1 MKRFLP
7 IPFMRRR
14 RFECEE
20 IRPVWRFTLL
30 VLCAFLMTIPALG
43 KESLAGKKNAF
54 ALAYDKAA
62 PSVVSIRGEKKFD
75 VAEVRSDAYKRQLVE
90 KSKQESVTG
99 MGSGIIM
106 DQRGYVITNY
116 HVVKGLQNI
125 QVTTFDGE
133 VYRNIE
139 FVGHD
144 PKTDLALLR
153 IVANREFTPITF
165 GKNERVYVCEDVL
178 AIGNPFGYAN
188 AAARGIVSG
197 LNRPLTSSETVSYER
212 TIQTDTPINPG
223 NSGGPLVNLDGEMIG
238 MNAAVRDDAQNIAFA
253 IPVDIVTSV
262 TDRLIRASVA
272 KVNHHG
278 LHLEEMVVPTDEN
291 PLGESETDCV
301 SVASVDPG
309 SPAAAAG
316 LEAGDILLESNG
328 IKIHSSLD
336 FTRSLIGVSLSDNL
350 DIKVKR
356 QGKQLDKKVA
366 MGGASASSGGI
377 LYAAQRPAAAQG
389 LDELDSESGFSA
401 AKAAPSYSRNVGAG
415 TGEHLSLVG
424 STKEEVVYKI
434 LGIEAEPIDKSEFL
448 RRYPFLAQVSMD
460 NYKIMPSGGA
470 VVTRVS
476 DTTLFKTTKSGI
488 QVGDVI
494 FGFVIDN
501 SSSNR
506 WATTSIDILYVI
518 ARKWNDFAAESANAK
533 VYLVRGGT
541 PYFLDIPMTPVSG
554 LR

>member
-1 MKRFLP
+1 MKRFFP
-7 IPFMRRR
+7 IPFTRKR
-14 RFECEE
+14 RFDREQF
-20 IRPVWRFTLL
+20 RPVWQSALL
-30 VLCAFLMTIPALG
+30 VLCALFMTIPVSG

-54 ALAYDKAA
+54 AQAYDKAA

-75 VAEVRSDAYKRQLVE
+75 VAEVRNDAYKRQLAE

-106 DQRGYVITNY
+106 DERGYVITNY

-133 VYRNIE
+133 IYRNIE

-144 PKTDLALLR
+144 PGTDLALLR

-165 GKNERVYVCEDVL
+165 GKTERVYVCEDVL

-197 LNRPLTSSETVSYER
+197 LNRPLASSETVSYER

-262 TDRLIRASVA
+262 ADRLIRASVA
-272 KVNHHG
+272 KINHHG
-278 LHLEEMVVPTDEN
+278 LHLEEMVVPTDEY

-301 SVASVDPG
+301 SVKSVDPG

-328 IKIHSSLD
+328 IEIHSALD
-336 FTRSLIGVSLSDNL
+336 FTRSLIGVSLTDQING
-350 DIKVKR
+350 KVKR
-356 QGKQLDKKVA
+356 HGKQIEKQVA
-366 MGGASASSGGI
+366 MSGAAAVPAGSV
-377 LYAAQRPAAAQG
+377 LYAAQRPAAARG
-389 LDELDSESGFSA
+389 LDEETGAGSGFSE
-401 AKAAPSYSRNVGAG
+401 AKAAPSYSRNAG
-415 TGEHLSLVG
+415 EQLSLVG
-424 STKEEVVYKI
+424 STKEEAVYKI

-501 SSSNR
+501 SSNNR

-533 VYLVRGGT
+533 VYLVRNGT
-541 PYFLDIPMTPVSG
+541 PYFLDIPMSPVSG

>member
-1 MKRFLP
+1 MKRFFP
-7 IPFMRRR
+7 IPFTRKR
-14 RFECEE
+14 RFDREQF
-20 IRPVWRFTLL
+20 RPVWQSALL
-30 VLCAFLMTIPALG
+30 VLCALFMTIPVSG

-54 ALAYDKAA
+54 AQAYDKAA

-75 VAEVRSDAYKRQLVE
+75 VAEVRNDAYKRQLAE

-106 DQRGYVITNY
+106 DERGYVITNY

-144 PKTDLALLR
+144 PGTDLALLR

-165 GKNERVYVCEDVL
+165 GKTERVYVCEDVL

-197 LNRPLTSSETVSYER
+197 LNRPLASSETVSYER

-253 IPVDIVTSV
+253 IPVDVVTSV
-262 TDRLIRASVA
+262 ADRLIRASVA
-272 KVNHHG
+272 KINHHG
-278 LHLEEMVVPTDEN
+278 LHLEEMVVPTDEY
-291 PLGESETDCV
+291 PLGESGTDCV
-301 SVASVDPG
+301 SVKSVDPG
-309 SPAAAAG
+309 SPADAAG

-328 IKIHSSLD
+328 IEIHSALD
-336 FTRSLIGVSLSDNL
+336 FTRSLIGVSLTDQ
-350 DIKVKR
+350 IGVKVKR
-356 QGKQLDKKVA
+356 HGKQIEKQVA
-366 MGGASASSGGI
+366 MSGAAAAPSGSV
-377 LYAAQRPAAAQG
+377 LYAAQRPAAARG
-389 LDELDSESGFSA
+389 LDEETDAGSGFSE
-401 AKAAPSYSRNVGAG
+401 AKAAPSYSRNAG
-415 TGEHLSLVG
+415 EQLSLVG
-424 STKEEVVYKI
+424 STKEEAVYKI

-448 RRYPFLAQVSMD
+448 RRYPFLAQVSME

-501 SSSNR
+501 SSNNR

-533 VYLVRGGT
+533 VYLVRNGT
-541 PYFLDIPMTPVSG
+541 PYFLDIPMSPVSG

>member
-7 IPFMRRR
+7 IPFTRKRCFDR
-14 RFECEE
+14 EQF
-20 IRPVWRFTLL
+20 RPVWRSALL
-30 VLCAFLMTIPALG
+30 VLCALLMTIPVSG

-54 ALAYDKAA
+54 ARAYDKAA

-75 VAEVRSDAYKRQLVE
+75 VAEVRNDAYKRQLAE

-106 DQRGYVITNY
+106 DERGYVITNY

-133 VYRNIE
+133 IYRNIE

-144 PKTDLALLR
+144 PGTDLALLR

-165 GKNERVYVCEDVL
+165 GKTERVYVCEDVL

-197 LNRPLTSSETVSYER
+197 LNRPLASSETVSYER

-262 TDRLIRASVA
+262 ADRLIRASVA
-272 KVNHHG
+272 KINHHG
-278 LHLEEMVVPTDEN
+278 LHLEEMVVPTDEY

-301 SVASVDPG
+301 SVKSVDPG

-328 IKIHSSLD
+328 IEIHSALD
-336 FTRSLIGVSLSDNL
+336 FTRSLIGVSLTDQI
-350 DIKVKR
+350 DVKVKR
-356 QGKQLDKKVA
+356 HGKQIEKQVA
-366 MGGASASSGGI
+366 MSGAAAVPAGSV
-377 LYAAQRPAAAQG
+377 LYAAQRPAAARG
-389 LDELDSESGFSA
+389 LDEETGAGSGFSE
-401 AKAAPSYSRNVGAG
+401 AKAAPSYSRNAG
-415 TGEHLSLVG
+415 EQLSLVG
-424 STKEEVVYKI
+424 STKEEAVYKI

-494 FGFVIDN
+494 FGFVIDD
-501 SSSNR
+501 SSNNR

-518 ARKWNDFAAESANAK
+518 ARKWNDFAAESVNAK
-533 VYLVRGGT
+533 VYLVRNGA
-541 PYFLDIPMTPVSG
+541 PYFLDIPMSPVSG

>member
-1 MKRFLP
+1 QLFAP
-7 IPFMRRR
+7 
-14 RFECEE
+14 RFEKIQDPCQQ
-20 IRPVWRFTLL
+20 PQ
-30 VLCAFLMTIPALG
+30 
-43 KESLAGKKNAF
+43 
-54 ALAYDKAA
+54 A
-62 PSVVSIRGEKKFD
+62 P
-75 VAEVRSDAYKRQLVE
+75 
-90 KSKQESVTG
+90 
-99 MGSGIIM
+99 
-106 DQRGYVITNY
+106 QR
-116 HVVKGLQNI
+116 
-125 QVTTFDGE
+125 
-133 VYRNIE
+133 
-139 FVGHD
+139 
-144 PKTDLALLR
+144 LLR
-153 IVANREFTPITF
+153 HERANREFTPITF

-188 AAARGIVSG
+188 ADARGIVSG

-272 KVNHHG
+272 KANHHG

-301 SVASVDPG
+301 SVKSVEPG

-316 LEAGDILLESNG
+316 VEAGDILLESNG
-328 IKIHSSLD
+328 SKIHSSLD
-336 FTRSLIGVSLSDNL
+336 FTRSLIGVALSDNI

-356 QGKQLDKKVA
+356 QGKQFEKQVA
-366 MGGASASSGGI
+366 MGGASASSEGV
-377 LYAAQRPAAAQG
+377 LYAAQRPAAARG
-389 LDELDSESGFSA
+389 LDEQAGSGSGFSE
-401 AKAAPSYSRNVGAG
+401 AKAAPSYSRNA
-415 TGEHLSLVG
+415 GEHLSLVG
-424 STKEEVVYKI
+424 NSKEEVVYKI

-494 FGFVIDN
+494 FGFVIDD
-501 SSSNR
+501 SSNNR

-518 ARKWNDFAAESANAK
+518 ARKWNDFAAESVNAK
-533 VYLVRGGT
+533 VYLVRNGA
-541 PYFLDIPMTPVSG
+541 PYFLDIPMSPVSG

>member
-7 IPFMRRR
+7 IPFTRKC
-14 RFECEE
+14 RFDREE
-20 IRPVWRFTLL
+20 FRSVWRFALL
-30 VLCAFLMTIPALG
+30 VLCALFLTIPVSG
-43 KESLAGKKNAF
+43 KESLAAKKNAF

-75 VAEVRSDAYKRQLVE
+75 VAEVRNDAYKRQLAE

-106 DQRGYVITNY
+106 DERGYVITNY

-139 FVGHD
+139 FIGHD
-144 PKTDLALLR
+144 PGTDLALLR

-272 KVNHHG
+272 KANHHG

-301 SVASVDPG
+301 SVKSVEPG

-316 LEAGDILLESNG
+316 VEAGDILLESNG

-336 FTRSLIGVSLSDNL
+336 FTRSLIGVALSDNI

-356 QGKQLDKKVA
+356 QGKQFEKQVA
-366 MGGASASSGGI
+366 MGGASASSEGV
-377 LYAAQRPAAAQG
+377 LYAAQRPAAARG
-389 LDELDSESGFSA
+389 LDEQAGSGSGFSE
-401 AKAAPSYSRNVGAG
+401 AKAAPSYSRNAG
-415 TGEHLSLVG
+415 ENLLLVG
-424 STKEEVVYKI
+424 NSKEEVVYKI

-494 FGFVIDN
+494 FGFVIDD
-501 SSSNR
+501 SSNNR

-518 ARKWNDFAAESANAK
+518 ARKWNDFAAESVNAK
-533 VYLVRGGT
+533 VYLVRNGA
-541 PYFLDIPMTPVSG
+541 PYFLDIPMSPVSG

>member
-1 MKRFLP
+1 
-7 IPFMRRR
+7 
-14 RFECEE
+14 
-20 IRPVWRFTLL
+20 
-30 VLCAFLMTIPALG
+30 MTIPVSG

-75 VAEVRSDAYKRQLVE
+75 VAEVRNDAYKRQLVE

-139 FVGHD
+139 FVAHD
-144 PKTDLALLR
+144 PGTDLALLR
-153 IVANREFTPITF
+153 IVANHEFTPITF

-262 TDRLIRASVA
+262 ADRLIRASIA
-272 KVNHHG
+272 KVNLQG

-301 SVASVDPG
+301 SVKSVDPG
-309 SPAAAAG
+309 SPAAVAG

-328 IKIHSSLD
+328 IEIRSSLD
-336 FTRSLIGVSLSDNL
+336 FTRSLIGVTLSDNL
-350 DIKVKR
+350 DVKIKR
-356 QGKQLDKKVA
+356 QGKQLDKQVA
-366 MGGASASSGGI
+366 MSGASTSSGEV
-377 LYAAQRPAAAQG
+377 LYAAQRPATASG
-389 LDELDSESGFSA
+389 LDEQADTGFSE
-401 AKAAPSYSRNVGAG
+401 AKAAPSYSRNAGADS
-415 TGEHLSLVG
+415 GEYHSLVG
-424 STKEEVVYKI
+424 SSKEEAVYKV
-434 LGIEAEPIDKSEFL
+434 LGIEVEPIDKSEFL
-448 RRYPFLAQVSMD
+448 RRYPFLSQVSMD

-501 SSSNR
+501 SSNNR

-533 VYLVRGGT
+533 VYLVRNGA

-554 LR
+554 LH